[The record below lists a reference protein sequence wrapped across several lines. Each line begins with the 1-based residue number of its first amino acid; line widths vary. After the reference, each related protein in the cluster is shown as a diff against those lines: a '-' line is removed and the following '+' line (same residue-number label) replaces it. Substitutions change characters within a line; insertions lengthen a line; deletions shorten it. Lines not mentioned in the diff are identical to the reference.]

1 MRSRAES
8 ASLQKRTWIKC
19 LEECIDFNNRISDS
33 NNSESE
39 GAGSNAKSFSNQG
52 LSKKL
57 DALFP
62 AFVKACLKYGYF
74 DKKLISILNDVIL
87 ILFENRVISATNA
100 SLPIV
105 NIFDMVIGHSKFREI
120 VNI

>member
-1 MRSRAES
+1 M
-8 ASLQKRTWIKC
+8 
-19 LEECIDFNNRISDS
+19 
-33 NNSESE
+33 
-39 GAGSNAKSFSNQG
+39 
-52 LSKKL
+52 
-57 DALFP
+57 
-62 AFVKACLKYGYF
+62 KYEYF

-120 VNI
+120 VNLKDQTWIFTLIYTLAKIDMKSCVYITI